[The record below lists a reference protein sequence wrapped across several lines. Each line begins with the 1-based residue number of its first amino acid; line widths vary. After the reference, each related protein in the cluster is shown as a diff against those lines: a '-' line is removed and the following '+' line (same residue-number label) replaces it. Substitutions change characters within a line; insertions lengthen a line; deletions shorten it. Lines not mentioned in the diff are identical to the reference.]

1 MDEEVERC
9 FACAVPFDFAQRRH
23 HCRRC
28 RNIFCAA
35 CTSRERPVLLY
46 RLSDPVRV
54 CLRCGNEV
62 GKENEFVDRHLKG
75 LTEGLEVTVTRGVS
89 AVLGRRQPVSLILSA
104 DLKTLQVVD
113 LPSLPAYHDASRP
126 PSSLDCPRI
135 LMHFPL
141 VDIGGVSEEGPL
153 SFLILTSTGV
163 RRKFETSGPGQR
175 QAWVAAI
182 REAARLLPSMAGLRK
197 RIEEERIQRAT
208 QERMA
213 MAERH
218 EKDAL
223 LAKKREKAALRHAI
237 ADKYGLARR

>member
-1 MDEEVERC
+1 
-9 FACAVPFDFAQRRH
+9 
-23 HCRRC
+23 
-28 RNIFCAA
+28 
-35 CTSRERPVLLY
+35 
-46 RLSDPVRV
+46 
-54 CLRCGNEV
+54 
-62 GKENEFVDRHLKG
+62 
-75 LTEGLEVTVTRGVS
+75 
-89 AVLGRRQPVSLILSA
+89 
-104 DLKTLQVVD
+104 
-113 LPSLPAYHDASRP
+113 
-126 PSSLDCPRI
+126 
-135 LMHFPL
+135 MHFPL
-141 VDIGGVSEEGPL
+141 VDIGGVSEVGSL

-182 REAARLLPSMAGLRK
+182 REAARLLPSMAGSRK

-213 MAERH
+213 MAERQ